1 MKRINSLYSIF
12 RRLIIAYLF
21 LGAVNAVAGCDGYDD
36 YVKNL
41 KFEYGYTVK
50 KHNVKG
56 FDIETIEQALD
67 KHEWQKHKNLTKDEA
82 KAEWESF
89 LSDINDEE
97 VEIADGGYVTV
108 RFHEV
113 VPYTIDEIIHW
124 IEGNSMGEKTWKE

>member
-1 MKRINSLYSIF
+1 MK
-12 RRLIIAYLF
+12 RLIIALLYL
-21 LGAVNAVAGCDGYDD
+21 GSVSAIVACEGYGD

-50 KHNVKG
+50 EHKVKG
-56 FDIETIEQALD
+56 ADIEAIEQALD
-67 KHEWQKHKNLTKDEA
+67 KHEWQKSKSLTKDEA

-108 RFHEV
+108 RFHEL
-113 VPYTIDEIIHW
+113 VPMNIDEFIYW
-124 IEGNSMGEKTWKE
+124 VEGNSVYEKTWE

>member
-1 MKRINSLYSIF
+1 MNPLYPIF
-12 RRLIIAYLF
+12 KRLIIVL
-21 LGAVNAVAGCDGYDD
+21 LCLTAVNAAVSCKGYDY

-41 KFEYGYTVK
+41 KSEYGYTVK

-56 FDIETIEQALD
+56 SDIEAIEQALD
-67 KHEWQKHKNLTKDEA
+67 KHEWQKYKQLTKDEA

-97 VEIADGGYVTV
+97 VEITDGGYVTV

-113 VPYTIDEIIHW
+113 VPMTIDEIIHW
-124 IEGNSMGEKTWKE
+124 VEGDSVGEKTWK

>member
-1 MKRINSLYSIF
+1 MIMK
-12 RRLIIAYLF
+12 RLIIALLC
-21 LGAVNAVAGCDGYDD
+21 LGSVSAIVACEGYGD

-50 KHNVKG
+50 KHKVKG
-56 FDIETIEQALD
+56 ADIEAIEQALD
-67 KHEWQKHKNLTKDEA
+67 KHEWQKSKSLTKDEA

-108 RFHEV
+108 RFHEL
-113 VPYTIDEIIHW
+113 VPMNIDEFIYW
-124 IEGNSMGEKTWKE
+124 VEGNSVDEKTWE